1 MSDLPAPAAHDP
13 RGGYGTASDLPALA
27 AQDPRGGYATAPD
40 LLVLAAQDPRGVY
53 AAASALRNTGDPGQR
68 VLALRALGLAG
79 KELGR
84 LGEGIAHLREAL
96 RLAESSRLDYAAAQ
110 VRMNLVGLLAAGGDV
125 EGALAAADAAAPVL
139 TGADAD
145 RLLAN
150 RAYLLARS
158 GRIREVARI
167 ARTCADPEVLVGLR
181 INTGLAKAYAGRL
194 GRGEAD
200 LRAALATAERAGL
213 RHQAAMVR
221 HNLAFVAMRRGDL
234 ARALALYDAV
244 EPELAGAEERL
255 CQLRV
260 DRAEALIAARL
271 PGEARVLLADT
282 IDRLTA
288 GGYRCD
294 TADALLL
301 LAHAELS
308 DGDPEAAAATARRAR
323 AEFADRAGCALS
335 AELIGLRA
343 RWACG
348 DRSVSLRAAAERAAG
363 RLAEYGWA
371 SASADARTLAALVAL
386 AHGDPDHAEHLLG
399 RVRGETVSARVAALH
414 ATALLRLARGDRPGA
429 SAAVRAGLRA
439 ADEHAAAL
447 GAAELRGRAA
457 GWAAELAD
465 LGLRLATGPRALLVA
480 AERARAIADRP
491 PAVRP
496 PRDRRLAAL
505 LAELRRVSAEVPA
518 RPDLQTAQ
526 GRLEDAVRARCRRLS
541 ASRDRVAGWG
551 WLVPALAETLGDRML
566 AEYVRVGAD
575 LVAVTLANGRCRRR
589 SLGPYDR
596 IRDDVRLLRFAVSR
610 LARDPGNA
618 PARASLAATAG
629 RLHARLIE
637 PLSVGERS
645 LVLAPVGALHGLP
658 WAALPSLTDRPSTV
672 VPSAAGWLR
681 AMRAPSDGGHVAL
694 IAGPDLRHADEEIG
708 TVRARHPRARVL
720 TGAAAIAEETR
731 SALDGASVAHVA
743 AHGVFRSGNAL
754 FSGLRLAD
762 GPLFTYDLEHL
773 DRPPRLLVL
782 SACDA
787 GRAEIYE
794 GEAVIGMVTAA
805 LGFGTATVIAA
816 VTPVGDAAARD
827 LMAGFHERL
836 AADASPAEALARAP
850 RSAAALGFVCF
861 GAGHA

>member
-1 MSDLPAPAAHDP
+1 M
-13 RGGYGTASDLPALA
+13 SDLPALA
-27 AQDPRGGYATAPD
+27 A
-40 LLVLAAQDPRGVY
+40 VDPRGVY
-53 AAASALRNTGDPGQR
+53 ATASALRDTGDPERR

-84 LGEGIAHLREAL
+84 LGEGLAHLREAL
-96 RLAESSRLDYAAAQ
+96 EIAESAGLEYAAAQ
-110 VRMNLVGLLAAGGDV
+110 VRMNLVGLLATRGDIA
-125 EGALAAADAAAPVL
+125 GALAAADAAAPVL
-139 TGADAD
+139 TGPDAD

-167 ARTCADPEVLVGLR
+167 ARTCTDPEVLVGLR

-200 LRAALATAERAGL
+200 LRAALAVADRAGL

-234 ARALALYDAV
+234 PRALALYDAV
-244 EPELAGAEERL
+244 EPELAGADERV
-255 CQLRV
+255 CQLRI
-260 DRAEALIAARL
+260 DRAEAFIAARL
-271 PGEARVLLADT
+271 PGEARVLLSET
-282 IDRLTA
+282 IERLTA
-288 GGYRCD
+288 AGYRCD

-301 LAHAELS
+301 LAHAELA
-308 DGDPEAAAATARRAR
+308 DGDPGAATATAR
-323 AEFADRAGCALS
+323 QAQVEFADRTGCALL
-335 AELIGLRA
+335 AEQVGLRA
-343 RWACG
+343 RWAGG
-348 DRSVSLRAAAERAAG
+348 DRSGALLAAAEDAAG
-363 RLAEYGWA
+363 RLDRHGWA
-371 SASADARTLAALVAL
+371 SASADARTLAGLVAL
-386 AHGDPDHAEHLLG
+386 ARGDREHAERLLH
-399 RVRGETVSARVAALH
+399 RVSGDTVSARVASLH

-429 SAAVRAGLRA
+429 AAAVRAGLRA
-439 ADEHAAAL
+439 VDEHAAAL
-447 GAAELRGRAA
+447 GAVELRGRAA
-457 GWAAELAD
+457 GWAAELAE

-496 PRDRRLAAL
+496 PRDRRLGGL
-505 LAELRRVSAEVPA
+505 LAELRRVSAQVPD
-518 RPDLQTAQ
+518 RPELLTAQ
-526 GRLEDAVRARCRRLS
+526 ARLEHAVRARCRRLS
-541 ASRDRVAGWG
+541 SSRESVRGWG
-551 WLVPALAETLGDRML
+551 RLVPALAATLGDRVL
-566 AEYVRVGAD
+566 VEFVRVGED
-575 LVAVTLANGRCRRR
+575 LVAVTLASGRCRRR
-589 SLGPYDR
+589 SLGPYDAV
-596 IRDDVRLLRFAVSR
+596 RDDVRLLRFAVSR
-610 LARDPGNA
+610 LARDPDGA
-618 PARASLAATAG
+618 AARSSLAATAG
-629 RLHARLIE
+629 RLDHRLIE

-658 WAALPSLTDRPSTV
+658 WPALPSLAGRPLTV

-681 AMRAPSDGGHVAL
+681 AMRTPSSGGHVAL
-694 IAGPDLRHADEEIG
+694 IAGPDLSHADQEI
-708 TVRARHPRARVL
+708 TAVRERHPEARIL
-720 TGAAAIAEETR
+720 TGTSATAEAAR

-773 DRPPRLLVL
+773 ERSPRLLVL

-805 LGFGTATVIAA
+805 LGFGTATVVAA

-827 LMAGFHERL
+827 LMTGFHERL
-836 AADASPAEALARAP
+836 TAGAGPAEALAAAP
-850 RSAAALGFVCF
+850 RSVSALGFLCF
-861 GAGHA
+861 GAGYDRI

>member
-1 MSDLPAPAAHDP
+1 MSDLLALAAHDP
-13 RGGYGTASDLPALA
+13 RGV
-27 AQDPRGGYATAPD
+27 YATA
-40 LLVLAAQDPRGVY
+40 
-53 AAASALRNTGDPGQR
+53 SELRDTGDPGQR

-84 LGEGIAHLREAL
+84 LREGIAHLREAL
-96 RLAESSRLDYAAAQ
+96 RLAESARLGYAAAQ
-110 VRMNLVGLLAAGGDV
+110 VRMNLVGLLAAGGDI

-167 ARTCADPEVLVGLR
+167 ARTCTDPEILVGLR

-200 LRAALATAERAGL
+200 LRVALAVAERAGL

-234 ARALALYDAV
+234 PRALALYDVV
-244 EPELAGAEERL
+244 EPEFAGAEERL

-282 IDRLTA
+282 VDRLTA

-301 LAHAELS
+301 LAHAELA
-308 DGDPEAAAATARRAR
+308 DGDPEAAAETARRAR
-323 AEFADRAGCALS
+323 AEFAERTGSALL
-335 AELIGLRA
+335 AEQVGLRA
-343 RWACG
+343 RWAHG
-348 DRSVSLRAAAERAAG
+348 DRSAALLAAAERTAE
-363 RLAEYGWA
+363 RLAAYGWA
-371 SASADARTLAALVAL
+371 SAAADARTLAALVAL
-386 AHGDPDHAEHLLG
+386 SRADPDHAEHLLS
-399 RVRGETVSARVAALH
+399 RVRGGTVSTRVAALH

-447 GAAELRGRAA
+447 GAVELRGRAA

-465 LGLRLATGPRALLVA
+465 LGVRLATGPRALLVA
-480 AERARAIADRP
+480 AERARAIAGRP

-496 PRDRRLAAL
+496 PRDRRLAGL
-505 LAELRRVSAEVPA
+505 LAELRRVSAEVPG
-518 RPDLQTAQ
+518 RPELQAAQ
-526 GRLEDAVRARCRRLS
+526 RRLEGAVRARCRHLS
-541 ASRDRVAGWG
+541 SSRDAVAGWG
-551 WLVPALAETLGDRML
+551 WLVPALAEALGDRML
-566 AEYVRVGAD
+566 VEFVRVGAD
-575 LVAVTLANGRCRRR
+575 LLAVTLADGRCRRR
-589 SLGPYDR
+589 VLGPYDKVR
-596 IRDDVRLLRFAVSR
+596 TDVRLVRFAVSR
-610 LARDPGNA
+610 LAHDPGNA
-618 PARASLAATAG
+618 AARASLAATAG
-629 RLHARLIE
+629 RLHARLIA
-637 PLSVGERS
+637 PLSVGERP

-658 WAALPSLTDRPSTV
+658 WAALPSLTGRPVTV
-672 VPSAAGWLR
+672 APSAASWLR
-681 AMRAPSDGGHVAL
+681 AMRTPSAGGHVTL
-694 IAGPDLRHADEEIG
+694 VAGPDLTHADEEIG
-708 TVRARHPRARVL
+708 AVRASHPEARVL
-720 TGAAAIAEETR
+720 TGAAATAENAR
-731 SALDGASVAHVA
+731 SALDGAAIAHIA
-743 AHGVFRSGNAL
+743 AHGAFRSGNAL

-773 DRPPRLLVL
+773 ERPPRLLVL

-787 GRAEIYE
+787 GRVEIYE

-805 LGFGTATVIAA
+805 LGFGTATVVAA

-827 LMAGFHERL
+827 LMTGFHRRL
-836 AADASPAEALARAP
+836 AAGASPADALATA
-850 RSAAALGFVCF
+850 SGSLSALGFVCF
-861 GAGHA
+861 GAGHDGHASSGCDDGPRPGTAAL